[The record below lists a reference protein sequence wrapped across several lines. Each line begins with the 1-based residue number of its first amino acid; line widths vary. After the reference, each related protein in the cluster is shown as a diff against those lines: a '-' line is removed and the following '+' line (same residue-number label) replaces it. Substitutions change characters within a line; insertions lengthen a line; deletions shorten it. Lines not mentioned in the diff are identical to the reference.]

1 MARSVTSLAL
11 FAALAACGASEPP
24 RPLPTTP
31 GALSPAPPRKPKKAK
46 VEQPAPVK
54 TDEITLEA
62 LLDVHRA
69 SGAVAIGRDRFL
81 FLSDAPGTAQIHLG
95 TLTASGT
102 PNDPVKLTSFT
113 DRVNSVR
120 VAPNGHA
127 AVFLKDVGGDENFQ
141 IHWLEIS
148 SDNKA
153 AATRAL
159 TNLPKVRHTM
169 PAFDEYGARLAFTSN
184 ARNGKDMDVYIA
196 TINPEEDPR
205 NKDLY
210 IEAGTHDEELKKKPF
225 VEFAGSNA
233 IADFA
238 GDQLI
243 VVESHSNV
251 NQDIWIV
258 DAKKGTKRVLTKH
271 KGDEGWSAP
280 RFTQDRK
287 AIWALT
293 DRGTEFKSLV
303 VIDIATAKVTP
314 VLAVDHDIHS
324 LAIPPANKA
333 DPLKKGREIAVITT
347 NVDGV
352 DKVSVL
358 TFDDKHKLVSQKA
371 TDLQGVVTTIDVGP
385 QGDIAFV
392 ALENA
397 TRPTEIFRLDL
408 ASSQSIR
415 ATFSH
420 HAGIDDPRKLV
431 EPELLS
437 FKSFDGKTVSLFYFQ
452 KKPAA
457 GEKRPV
463 IVMVHGGPESQ
474 AQPNFNPVTQYL
486 VQAGY
491 AVAVP
496 NVRGSTGYGKTFAH
510 LDDKEKREDSVR
522 DLSEV
527 GKFLATRPD
536 VDTARIAL
544 YGGSYGG
551 YMVLAGLTLYP
562 DQWAAGVDIVGI
574 ANFRTFL
581 EQTAPYR
588 RATREAEY
596 GSLEKDGALLD
607 RISPIH
613 KLDKIKVPLM
623 VIHGTRDP
631 RVPIGEAK
639 QVAEGLQKRGL
650 PVQLMTFEDEG
661 HGLAKRT
668 NRLVAYPAM
677 VKFLDEH
684 VKRKATAPAP

>member
-1 MARSVTSLAL
+1 MACSFGSLT
-11 FAALAACGASEPP
+11 LATTLVACGASEPP
-24 RPLPTTP
+24 PPLPVTA
-31 GALSPAPPRKPKKAK
+31 GALSPAPPPKAKTPK
-46 VEQPAPVK
+46 VEQPEAAK

-69 SGAVAIGRDRFL
+69 TGAAAIGRDRFL
-81 FLSDAPGTAQIHLG
+81 FLSDAPGTAQIHIG
-95 TLTASGT
+95 TLGAGL
-102 PNDPVKLTSFT
+102 PPPPVKLTSFA
-113 DRVNSVR
+113 DRVNSLH
-120 VAPNGHA
+120 VAPRGDA

-141 IHWLEIS
+141 IHWLDITA
-148 SDNKA
+148 DNKPDT
-153 AATRAL
+153 TRAL
-159 TNLPKVRHTM
+159 TNLPKIRHTL
-169 PAFDEYGARLAFTSN
+169 PVFDEDGTRFAFTSN
-184 ARNGKDMDVYIA
+184 ARNGKDMDI
-196 TINPEEDPR
+196 
-205 NKDLY
+205 Y
-210 IEAGTHDEELKKKPF
+210 IETRTTKAEEFAKKPF
-225 VEFAGSNA
+225 VEFTESNA

-243 VVESHSNV
+243 VVTSHSNV

-258 DAKKGTKRVLTKH
+258 DAKKGTKKLLTKH

-280 RFTQDRK
+280 RFSQDRK
-287 AIWALT
+287 AILALT
-293 DRGTEFKSLV
+293 DRGSEFISLV
-303 VIDIATAKVTP
+303 SLDIATGKVTP
-314 VLAVDHDIHS
+314 ILATDHDIHS
-324 LAIPPANKA
+324 MAMPPAGKA

-352 DKVSVL
+352 DTVSIV
-358 TFDDKHKLVSQKA
+358 TIDDKRKLISQTK
-371 TDLQGVVTTIDVGP
+371 TELQGVVTSVDVAP
-385 QGDIAFV
+385 QGDVAFV
-392 ALENA
+392 AIENA
-397 TRPTEIFRLDL
+397 SRPTEIFRLDITT
-408 ASSQSIR
+408 AKSDR
-415 ATFSH
+415 ATYSH

-431 EPELLS
+431 DPELLS

-452 KKPAA
+452 KTPSP

-474 AQPNFNPVTQYL
+474 AQPYFNPVTQYL

-491 AVAVP
+491 AVAAP

-510 LDDKEKREDSVR
+510 LDDIEKREDSVR

-527 GKFLATRPD
+527 GKFVAARPD
-536 VDTARIAL
+536 VDPKRIAL

-581 EQTAPYR
+581 EQTAAYR

-596 GSLEKDGALLD
+596 GSLKNDGALLD
-607 RISPIH
+607 KISPIH
-613 KLDKIKVPLM
+613 KIDRIKAPLM

-650 PVQLMTFEDEG
+650 PVKLMTFEDEG
-661 HGLAKRT
+661 HGLAKRA

-684 VKRKATAPAP
+684 VKRKVTTPAP